1 MKQQIQQI
9 DSKPSRTTVQ
19 TGPMLNEPMLG
30 AGAYKED
37 LSLENHSP
45 VSTRLREGDLLR
57 TERLGSRM
65 MQSDEILKIEMRG
78 TAEQEGADED
88 EQMDPNGCMEEFMQ
102 RDLSC
107 GGKCWICKPLHTP
120 RSAAMFFV
128 VYGILLILI
137 GGPIFS
143 ASQSVVEY
151 TKRYDNICPFN
162 SECITNITLSED
174 MKAPVYIYY
183 KISEMY
189 QSHRR
194 YTMSRNAKQADGEDV
209 SESELEST
217 CRPAVRVDGDIIVPC
232 GLIASSVFNDT
243 IELSVCGGGAS
254 CTRMEGDNFKSIC
267 WPSDKNKFKL
277 RDLKEDE
284 TRTSYFSGSNETSY
298 IIPPLSNERLITW
311 MRPARS
317 PELIAVDKVIENRD
331 LKKGEELSFNLK
343 NIWNAR
349 KFNAEKSIVIT
360 TMSWMGGKSD
370 FLGFAYISVGAT
382 MIIAG
387 LVMLMLSCHLNR
399 EPGEIMHFAS
409 SIQKARW

>member
-254 CTRMEGDNFKSIC
+254 CTVR
-267 WPSDKNKFKL
+267 
-277 RDLKEDE
+277 RQ
-284 TRTSYFSGSNETSY
+284 
-298 IIPPLSNERLITW
+298 
-311 MRPARS
+311 
-317 PELIAVDKVIENRD
+317 
-331 LKKGEELSFNLK
+331 
-343 NIWNAR
+343 
-349 KFNAEKSIVIT
+349 
-360 TMSWMGGKSD
+360 
-370 FLGFAYISVGAT
+370 
-382 MIIAG
+382 
-387 LVMLMLSCHLNR
+387 LN
-399 EPGEIMHFAS
+399 
-409 SIQKARW
+409 Q